1 MSEPEGPSL
10 HSSSGVSTTTRSA
23 AAMHAALG
31 LGFGIGTLVT
41 LQHLA
46 RYGELPMT
54 PFGFRSLAGGPFELL
69 DTELFTLLGWS
80 LVAVCAADVLAGI
93 WLWRGRRRGLRLG
106 LATAVPAFGLG
117 VGFALPFLLAG
128 VPIRVALMLAGRRD
142 LR

>member
-1 MSEPEGPSL
+1 
-10 HSSSGVSTTTRSA
+10 
-23 AAMHAALG
+23 MHAALG